1 MSLDLFHSWK
11 TLELV
16 PWALGSLGPGLPNKL
31 KGLSPLLLRQV
42 QPQVG
47 GVVYNTPF
55 LDLLDSTAIYFG
67 TLVMLR
73 GMLECVTW
81 HLHIGEVPATVWIGN
96 AYDKSHLW
104 ISQIVIV

>member
-1 MSLDLFHSWK
+1 MENFGKS
-11 TLELV
+11 
-16 PWALGSLGPGLPNKL
+16 PLGSWLARPRVTKQIEGSFTAVASTGSASGRGCCIQHTLFGP
-31 KGLSPLLLRQV
+31 
-42 QPQVG
+42 
-47 GVVYNTPF
+47 F
-55 LDLLDSTAIYFG
+55 DSAAIYFG

-96 AYDKSHLW
+96 AYGKLHLW